1 MNLWPDKILLPATF
15 FVLLFLGSTATSSL
29 SVIQKPT
36 FVNLTEG
43 SMLNMECW
51 VDGNL
56 TGIWSITWR
65 NGGCD
70 GKEKFTN
77 SSRIL
82 ITPNEAEKSSHF
94 SLKRADIQDAG
105 NYVCCF
111 CDAEIFQA
119 VYNRTRVVI
128 HEITDLMVNQT
139 SGDIEIMEGENI
151 TLECRFKT
159 VGNLSNMYVRWYK
172 NETLLSNQTEEQTLN
187 EDLEEG
193 FSSLTLWKAHTSR
206 SGMYRCEVGV
216 RGRNLTGSG
225 KESRIIISGQL
236 PSEQK
241 TNPDQK
247 PGSENH
253 KEAGAGFE
261 IGVAAGAAV
270 GVFLFLLLI
279 GVFVWRQK
287 KRGSPAATSG
297 TESDANEEAGKQ
309 HLPLA
314 GQMSDVTY
322 ADLRFKRNE
331 GQPESEVVY
340 AEVKPG
346 RQQRA
351 GINGRPQAKVRG
363 SH

>member
-225 KESRIIISGQL
+225 KESRIIISG
-236 PSEQK
+236 
-241 TNPDQK
+241 
-247 PGSENH
+247 
-253 KEAGAGFE
+253 
-261 IGVAAGAAV
+261 
-270 GVFLFLLLI
+270 
-279 GVFVWRQK
+279 
-287 KRGSPAATSG
+287 SPAATSG